1 MDPPKAIVRRK
12 IKDILRQRVG
22 RGFSINE
29 VKVVGLTI
37 REARRLGLYI
47 DERRRSKRDENIEI
61 LRNYLSSIRRLE
73 SGEKEI

>member
-12 IKDILRQRVG
+12 IKDILRQRIG